1 MPEADKKNELIDKIA
16 TFLPIMTV
24 LLAIVYAVA
33 AYVLLFLPKLS
44 EFATS
49 GGKDLERLELR
60 VAEDER
66 YSRELENQIKSFR
79 KLNPEKKAKVSNVMP
94 LEPSIPELFVQYQAI
109 AAKNGF
115 VLDSAA
121 ADIDDT
127 NISAAGR
134 LPIRVSMSLNGGSYK
149 QFKYFL
155 ADLEANLRISDI
167 RSMLFTPKAAMYN
180 IVLDTY
186 FYDRELKYVVTED

>member
-16 TFLPIMTV
+16 AFLPIMTV

-33 AYVLLFLPKLS
+33 AYMLLFLPKLS
-44 EFATS
+44 ELATS

-94 LEPSIPELFVQYQAI
+94 LEPDIQGLFVQYQAI

-115 VLDSAA
+115 VLDSVD

-149 QFKYFL
+149 QFRYFL

-167 RSMLFTPKAAMYN
+167 KSMLFTPKAAMYN
-180 IVLDTY
+180 IILDTY